1 MPNIQQQ
8 KKHEMVDSN
17 DESNEDGSIIKAEPS
32 PLTDQ
37 SATSLMTHNSS
48 NAEEGG
54 HIISSNGGAQICG
67 GDGTVPL
74 TSRWSPCSASSAGNP
89 LLWYETDKCPYCNQ
103 KCRKPRRLL
112 DCLHFVC
119 EECVPEQCLLLDNL
133 DPDEIR
139 CPNCSQVEMSSIS
152 DQSTES
158 SRVEICSKHKEKLTL
173 FCLSCARLLCVNC
186 EQQLSLPTAQV
197 NTVTNVVAVP
207 QLSASK
213 SNSGALRM
221 KFKRTYSASS
231 VDSALPTKRANEGI
245 QVQTHALANLSRQS
259 SLTDSTTA
267 LSASKSTAVSMP
279 NEFSATKMHIE
290 ELVARGVNTWTV
302 EEVSSW
308 ANFVTGSDK
317 IGDRFA
323 EEEVDGASLL
333 CLEYEELKTEL
344 KLKLGPSK
352 NIWSNLEALKKKR

>member
-17 DESNEDGSIIKAEPS
+17 DESNEDGSIIKAEPL

-67 GDGTVPL
+67 GDGTVPMPL

-207 QLSASK
+207 QLSAST

-221 KFKRTYSASS
+221 K
-231 VDSALPTKRANEGI
+231 
-245 QVQTHALANLSRQS
+245 
-259 SLTDSTTA
+259 
-267 LSASKSTAVSMP
+267 
-279 NEFSATKMHIE
+279 
-290 ELVARGVNTWTV
+290 V

-308 ANFVTGSDK
+308 VNFVAGSDTY
-317 IGDRFA
+317 GDRFV
-323 EEEVDGASLL
+323 EEEVDGSSLL
-333 CLEYEELKTEL
+333 CLQYEELKTDL
-344 KLKLGPSK
+344 KIKLGPLAK
-352 NIWSNLEALKKKR
+352 IWKSLEALKEKR